1 MEARSKSGA
10 LITSEY
16 AADFGRDVFAV
27 PGSVHWKTSDG
38 CHELIRD
45 GGTLIMNAQEV
56 LDYYD
61 FTPAPMEKKILTS
74 PPIELDETEKKVF
87 NLIPFEENIT
97 VDEILM
103 QLDDVE
109 PNEIS
114 EILLSLEVKKLIAEE
129 FGNYTKVKQL

>member
-1 MEARSKSGA
+1 
-10 LITSEY
+10 
-16 AADFGRDVFAV
+16 
-27 PGSVHWKTSDG
+27 
-38 CHELIRD
+38 
-45 GGTLIMNAQEV
+45 MNAQEV